1 MLALGSAA
9 LAGTGAAMVVVM
21 MVMMLVVMVMMMV
34 VMIMIVVMM
43 MLVEMMVM
51 HRNTSSLLLFVV
63 LYPQTACLSKH
74 LFLRE
79 YPRGGLA
86 KAGETMYNNETKRR
100 RRLRQCLNCMSI
112 L

>member
-1 MLALGSAA
+1 
-9 LAGTGAAMVVVM
+9 
-21 MVMMLVVMVMMMV
+21 MVMMMF
-34 VMIMIVVMM
+34 MIVVVMM
-43 MLVEMMVM
+43 MLMIVMMMVLMIMVVVMFVEMMVV
-51 HRNTSSLLLFVV
+51 HRNEPSFLLFVV
-63 LYPQTACLSKH
+63 LYRQRGRLSKH

-86 KAGETMYNNETKRR
+86 KAGETMYNNGTKRR